1 MAKVILLCG
10 KICVGKTTYARLLL
24 RRGPAVTLNTDAL
37 MAALYAGPCGD
48 AYHAALR
55 KAQAYLLGV
64 AADIVRAGADVV
76 FEGAAWRREDRLA
89 ATEFFRERGI
99 EAEWRCV
106 TAPEETR
113 RAFIE
118 ARNARVLAGESDA
131 AYVDAAL
138 FNRCEANYEPPEP
151 GAESIIERG
160 KKT

>member
-64 AADIVRAGADVV
+64 AADIVRAGVDVV
-76 FEGAAWRREDRLA
+76 YEGAAWLQSDRRS
-89 ATEFFRERGI
+89 ATEYFRKNGI
-99 EAEWRCV
+99 ASEWRCV
-106 TAPEETR
+106 EASAETQ
-113 RAFIE
+113 RAFITK
-118 ARNARVLAGESDA
+118 RNAQVRAGESDA
-131 AYVDAAL
+131 TFVDDEL
-138 FNRCEANYEPPEP
+138 FVRCEGNYEAPAP
-151 GAESIIERG
+151 GEMDAVIQV
-160 KKT
+160 